1 MADVSK
7 FIEAKSDQLNAID
20 LIGGD
25 KTVKITQ
32 IIQNGKDF
40 IIRYEGDCGRPIK
53 ASKTFV
59 RILSA
64 GWGLNDENYI
74 GKHLT
79 VYREESVIYAGKE
92 VGGVRIRAMESLP
105 AKTMKIK
112 VQESRGKFT
121 EYVIHNLVPVQK
133 ELYPQERLNS
143 NLDAWA
149 KVVEAG
155 KMTVEQIIN
164 KCESEFYLTDEQKH
178 TIRLLDNQEEQH
190 EQHEHN

>member
-1 MADVSK
+1 MDVSK

-25 KTVKITQ
+25 KTVKINNVNQ
-32 IIQNGKDF
+32 VGDDF
-40 IIRYEGDCGRPIK
+40 IINYDGDCGRPIK

-64 GWGLNDENYI
+64 GWGLNSDNYI
-74 GKHLT
+74 GKHVT

-92 VGGVRIRAMESLP
+92 VGGIRIRAMEGLP
-105 AKTMKIK
+105 ANTMKVK

-121 EYVIHNLVPVQK
+121 EYVVTNLVPK
-133 ELYPQERLNS
+133 EKPVYPQDRLDQNIE
-143 NLDAWA
+143 AWA
-149 KVVEAG
+149 TVIQSE

-164 KCESEFYLTDEQKH
+164 KCETEFILTDEQKNQ
-178 TIRLLDNQEEQH
+178 IRLLDNQELFED
-190 EQHEHN
+190 E